1 MTAKEIQAHISGAS
15 FQYLLLEK
23 QHFQF
28 TGTNGYQKWYGL
40 VMFLLILKQINPTTQ
55 FVISNMK
62 DVIEQATLQKSSNN
76 VVVMLDIMKHK

>member
-1 MTAKEIQAHISGAS
+1 
-15 FQYLLLEK
+15 
-23 QHFQF
+23 
-28 TGTNGYQKWYGL
+28 
-40 VMFLLILKQINPTTQ
+40 MFWLILKQINPTTQ